1 MNRGMKM
8 EIKTSKKAFP
18 ALSEMTLNEKLGQ
31 MLVTGLPGEDMDQS
45 FVRLV
50 KEDKVGNV
58 ILFRENIRD
67 EEQIRELCLNIQSLM
82 RRETGLPAFITSDE
96 EGGIVSRLPETM
108 GKMPSAMAIA
118 GLRSQEIVRRAARCC
133 GAYLRELGVNFNL
146 APVLDVNSNPANPVI
161 GIRSYAKTAVEAG
174 KYGCAAMKGY
184 MDAGIL
190 CSGKHFPGH
199 GDTRTD
205 SHLALPVIGKSR
217 EELEALE
224 LIPFKEAVAE
234 GIPAI
239 TIAHIVVEGV
249 DSVPA
254 TMSERIVTGILRK
267 DMGFSGLVISD
278 CMEMNAISKTYGIE
292 EGCIRAVKAGI
303 DLIFI
308 SHVHEKV
315 RSALNALKEAVLSGD
330 IPISR
335 IDDAVS
341 RILDYKKKYL
351 SEDVR
356 CVQAGEA
363 YRQMT
368 GELYSSAVREA
379 VRTSNGEEDKKIC
392 LGQSPCFIAPPHGR
406 ASLVSD
412 AEKVFGFASF
422 MQKCFGGT
430 GVDISLSPEKE
441 EIEAILR
448 EAGKADSVVV
458 GTVNATVYTGQMEL
472 LRGLES
478 LGLPMACAAL
488 RNPFELE
495 ALSPRVYK
503 LPLYEYTGRAMKAAE
518 EYLRL

>member
-1 MNRGMKM
+1 MKT
-8 EIKTSKKAFP
+8 KTSENPFP
-18 ALSEMTLNEKLGQ
+18 VLSEMTLDEKLGQ

-67 EEQIRELCLNIQSLM
+67 EEQVRELCLDIQSLM
-82 RRETGLPAFITSDE
+82 RRETGFPAFITSDE

-108 GKMPSAMAIA
+108 GRMPSAMAIA
-118 GLRSQEIVRRAARCC
+118 GLCSQETVRRAAECC
-133 GAYLRELGVNFNL
+133 GQYLRELGINFNL

-161 GIRSYAKTAVEAG
+161 GVRSYARTAVETG
-174 KYGCAAMKGY
+174 TYGCAAMKGY

-217 EELEALE
+217 EELEKLE
-224 LIPFKEAVAE
+224 LIPFKEAVAQ

-254 TMSERIVTGILRK
+254 TMSERIVTGILKR

-308 SHVHEKV
+308 SHFHDKV
-315 RSALNALKEAVLSGD
+315 RSTLNALKEAVLSGD

-351 SEDVR
+351 SEDTR
-356 CVQAGEA
+356 CAQSGEA

-368 GELYSSAVREA
+368 KELYSASVREA
-379 VRTSNGEEDKKIC
+379 VRSANKEEERRFC
-392 LGQSPCFIAPPHGR
+392 LGESPCFIAPPHGR

-412 AEKVFGFASF
+412 KEEAFGFASY

-430 GVDISLSPEKE
+430 GVDISMSPEKD
-441 EIEAILR
+441 EIDAVLHKAR
-448 EAGKADSVVV
+448 KADSVVV

-472 LRGLES
+472 LRSLEK

-495 ALSPRVYK
+495 EMSSRVYK

-518 EYLRL
+518 EYLRS